1 MSAALGAGPVARCA
15 PENVPPASVERAVPE
30 RAVWVCDRL
39 DAAQGEPAWQPHGDP
54 LGALVLTILSQ
65 HTSDRNSE
73 RAFDNLRR
81 AFPTWDVVREA
92 PVGDIANAI
101 RCGGL
106 ADSKAPRLQTVLQG
120 IFERTGTTDLEF
132 LRGLPTDEA
141 RVYLQSFPGV
151 GPKTAACVL
160 LFSLGRPVLPVD
172 THVFRVSHRVGL
184 IPKRVGE
191 ARAHDAL
198 QAQLPPGRVYAFHV
212 HLIRHGRR
220 VCTALRPRCDACVLR
235 ARCDFGSA
243 AVRPTQS

>member
-1 MSAALGAGPVARCA
+1 MARMSAAFVAAPVVRCA
-15 PENVPPASVERAVPE
+15 PENVPPVPGRA
-30 RAVWVCDRL
+30 AWVCDRL
-39 DAAQGEPAWQPHGDP
+39 DAAQGQPVWRPHGDP

-81 AFPTWDVVREA
+81 AFLTWDAVREA
-92 PVGDIANAI
+92 PLGEIKNAI

-106 ADSKAPRLQTVLQG
+106 ADTKAPCIQAVMRG
-120 IFERTGTTDLEF
+120 IWERTGATDLEF
-132 LRGLPTDEA
+132 LRDLPTEEA
-141 RVYLQSFPGV
+141 RAFLQSFPGV

-160 LFSLGRPVLPVD
+160 LFSLGRPTLPVD

-184 IPKRVGE
+184 IPERLGE

-198 QAQLPPGRVYAFHV
+198 QAQLPSGRVYAFHV

-220 VCTALRPRCDACVLR
+220 VCTALRPLCPGCALR
-235 ARCDFGSA
+235 AGCDFGSGPAPA
-243 AVRPTQS
+243 AV

>member
-1 MSAALGAGPVARCA
+1 MARMSAVLVAGPVSRCV
-15 PENVPPASVERAVPE
+15 PENVPSAPE

-39 DAAQGEPAWQPHGDP
+39 DATQGEPAWKPHGDP
-54 LGALVLTILSQ
+54 LDALVLTILSQ

-81 AFPTWDVVREA
+81 AFPTWNAVREA
-92 PVGDIANAI
+92 PVGEIKNAI

-106 ADSKAPRLQTVLQG
+106 ADSKAPRIQTVLRSV
-120 IFERTGTTDLEF
+120 FERTGATDLEF
-132 LRGLPTDEA
+132 LRDLPTEEA
-141 RVYLQSFPGV
+141 RAYLQSFPGV

-184 IPKRVGE
+184 IRKQLGE

-220 VCTALRPRCDACVLR
+220 VCTALRPLCSACVLR
-235 ARCDFGSA
+235 TRCDFGSDPA
-243 AVRPTQS
+243 PASV